1 MSEKIRYSAEE
12 LKEFETLLVDKLEIA
27 KKELEIYREMLS
39 GNGSTLKNNASLESG
54 AESSQREEVNALAAR
69 QKKYIT
75 SVENALIRIKNG
87 TYGVCFKSG
96 KLISKAR
103 LLAVPTTTQ
112 SIEEKM
118 KQY

>member
-1 MSEKIRYSAEE
+1 MRYSAEE
-12 LKEFETLLVDKLEIA
+12 LKEFEILLLSKLEIA
-27 KKELEIYREMLS
+27 RKELEIYRDMLT
-39 GNGSTLKNNASLESG
+39 GNGTRKANTSMENG
-54 AESSQREEVNALAAR
+54 AETSQREEVNALAAR

-75 SVENALIRIKNG
+75 SVENALIRIKTK

-103 LLAVPTTTQ
+103 LMAVPTTTQ

>member
-1 MSEKIRYSAEE
+1 MDDKIRYNVTE
-12 LKEFETLLVDKLEIA
+12 LKDFETLLLDKLEIA

-39 GNGSTLKNNASLESG
+39 GNGSRRNNTSMESG

-69 QKKYIT
+69 QKKYI
-75 SVENALIRIKNG
+75 SNVENALIRIKNG

-103 LLAVPTTTQ
+103 LMAVPTTTQ